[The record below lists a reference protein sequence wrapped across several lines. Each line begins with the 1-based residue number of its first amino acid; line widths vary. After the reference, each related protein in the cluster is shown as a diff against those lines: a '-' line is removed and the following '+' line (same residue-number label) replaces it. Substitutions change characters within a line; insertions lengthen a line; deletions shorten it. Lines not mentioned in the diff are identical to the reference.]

1 MSDATAPDAEA
12 DDNAEAGRRRLD
24 AGSATA
30 NFWRIG
36 GGFFAGR
43 KARPA
48 RLLVAALAVLGVLLV
63 GVNLLVNFWSGA
75 VFDVIERRD
84 VDGIIGQIGCLA
96 ALAVA
101 YLLFSGYHMHA
112 KMRLQVE
119 WRVWITDRLI
129 ADWLVADRPGRLVA
143 MGSGYDNPDQRIAE
157 DVRLATESAV
167 DFADGIFTAVLTL
180 ACFVGVLWSLSGW
193 LRVELG
199 PSIAFSIPGY
209 LVFGAAV
216 YAAAGTWVT
225 HIFGRPLVRLNQ
237 VRLGREADFR
247 IGLTH
252 AREDGASLES
262 HASQQCDITARFR
275 RLTGLWGILI
285 RRTRRLTYV
294 TEGYA
299 VIGAGVP
306 VLLAAPHYFAHSIT
320 LGGLMQSTAAFVT
333 VQMTLSW
340 FVNNYARFADWSASV
355 ERINALRR
363 ALDVMAAERTTD
375 AIQPPMRRV
384 LDMPP
389 AGEPAGG
396 RCQIQDL

>member
-1 MSDATAPDAEA
+1 MPDEDGYAET
-12 DDNAEAGRRRLD
+12 GIRRLD

-36 GGFFAGR
+36 GAFLTGR
-43 KARPA
+43 KARAA
-48 RLLVAALAVLGVLLV
+48 RLLVLALAVLGILQV
-63 GVNLLVNFWSGA
+63 GVQLLVNFWSGA

-84 VDGIIGQIGCLA
+84 VDGMIVQIAALA
-96 ALAVA
+96 GLAVA
-101 YLLFSGYHMHA
+101 YFVFSGYHMHT
-112 KMRLQVE
+112 KMRLQVD

-129 ADWLVADRPGRLVA
+129 ADWLVAGRPGRLVA
-143 MGSGYDNPDQRIAE
+143 MGPGYDNPDQRIAE

-167 DFADGIFTAVLTL
+167 DFADGIFSALLTL

-193 LRVELG
+193 LRVEIG
-199 PSIAFSIPGY
+199 PWIAVSIPGY

-216 YAAAGTWVT
+216 YAAAGTWLT
-225 HIFGRPLVRLNQ
+225 HIFGKPLVRLNQ
-237 VRLGREADFR
+237 IRLGREADFR
-247 IGLTH
+247 IGLSH
-252 AREDGASLES
+252 AREDGASEDS
-262 HASQQCDITARFR
+262 YAIQQRDISSRFR
-275 RLTGLWGILI
+275 NLAALWDILI

-306 VLLAAPHYFAHSIT
+306 VLLAAPHYFSHTIT

-355 ERINALRR
+355 ERIFALRR
-363 ALDVMAAERTTD
+363 ALDVMIAERTV
-375 AIQPPMRRV
+375 AGFVPS
-384 LDMPP
+384 MPP
-389 AGEPAGG
+389 AG
-396 RCQIQDL
+396 